1 MLKLKSGS
9 DPCLERKQ
17 ATCPTGLTET
27 TGWPADGAAEQAAAG
42 AVNSSALQD
51 CLPDSLQRMSSINNT
66 ASQLSHWGRASP
78 FLISFFS
85 TSFFSFINV
94 FFVVS
99 KKKKKK
105 KTSHGL
111 SPAPFLQGMVEYL
124 CKQARA
130 QRPFHSKRSLLLPA
144 LANGSSRQ
152 RRCFSSDKNQ
162 TFYGAIIV

>member
-51 CLPDSLQRMSSINNT
+51 CLTDSLQRMSSINNT

-85 TSFFSFINV
+85 TSFFSFMNV
-94 FFVVS
+94 FFLVP

-105 KTSHGL
+105 QPAMACPQHRSCRAWWNTCVNRHVPSGL
-111 SPAPFLQGMVEYL
+111 FTQKEVSCFPHWLTE
-124 CKQARA
+124 ARA
-130 QRPFHSKRSLLLPA
+130 
-144 LANGSSRQ
+144 NGDVLVVIKIKH
-152 RRCFSSDKNQ
+152 FLEPL
-162 TFYGAIIV
+162 